1 MPKGENIMQNAQSVP
16 ATVKVT
22 LVPVSEPHIKIGAN
36 AKAGELSADDFK
48 ALKIDTK
55 NSNYLTTAI

>member
-1 MPKGENIMQNAQSVP
+1 MQNAQSVP

-55 NSNYLTTAI
+55 NWK